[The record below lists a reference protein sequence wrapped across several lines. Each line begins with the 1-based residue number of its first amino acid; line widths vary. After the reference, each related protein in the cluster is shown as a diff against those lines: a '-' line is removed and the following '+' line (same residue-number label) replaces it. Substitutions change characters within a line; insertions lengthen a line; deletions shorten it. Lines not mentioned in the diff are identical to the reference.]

1 MTTQENNKVSNFSE
15 ISTYKYDRF
24 NEMVLSQLEQII
36 INFTNLPRV
45 QALIQFYD
53 TVDKHIFHE
62 PKAHGFSINPYKS
75 ELINQLYQVYLNFGY
90 TGDVKQM
97 LFSFIKNI
105 EIATHE
111 DINYGWDKTKALPL
125 SGWNTLFKKHDENPK
140 AHQELYD
147 LFNQYGVKCL
157 EPYFYFNYCGL
168 DNDVLFNQTD
178 FIVDKWNQNRG
189 TLYCEFKL
197 NKNNL
202 VNNALTLFRLK
213 ALDKEIKFEIQLIDE
228 KLYLAF
234 NSGSNL
240 YLLKSPIETKG
251 LDRFI
256 ITYDENMCEFR
267 NLIDHKVITDFKF
280 NNFNPF
286 AMYGDL
292 SISHSDTAIRE
303 LAYYPVVTKS
313 NDQLFFLN

>member
-1 MTTQENNKVSNFSE
+1 MTTPENNKVSNFSE
-15 ISTYKYDRF
+15 ISSHKYDKF

-53 TVDKHIFHE
+53 TVNNHIFHE

-90 TGDVKQM
+90 TGDAKQM

-125 SGWNTLFKKHDENPK
+125 SGWNTLFKKHDDNPK

-147 LFNQYGVKCL
+147 LFNQYGVKFL

-178 FIVDKWNQNRG
+178 FTIDKWNQNRG
-189 TLYCEFKL
+189 TLYCEFNL
-197 NKNNL
+197 NKSNITDN
-202 VNNALTLFRLK
+202 VLTLFRLK
-213 ALDKEIKFEIQLIDE
+213 ALDKEIKFEVQVIDE

-234 NSGSNL
+234 NSGSNI

-267 NLIDHKVITDFKF
+267 NLIDHKVIEDFNF
-280 NNFNPF
+280 NHFNPF
-286 AMYGDL
+286 VMHGDL
-292 SISHSDTAIRE
+292 NISHNDTAIRE
-303 LAYYPVVTKS
+303 LAYYPVVTRS

>member
-1 MTTQENNKVSNFSE
+1 MTTPENNKVSNFSE
-15 ISTYKYDRF
+15 ISSYKYDKF

-53 TVDKHIFHE
+53 TVNNHIFHE

-90 TGDVKQM
+90 TGDPKQM

-125 SGWNTLFKKHDENPK
+125 SGWNTLFKKHDDNPK

-147 LFNQYGVKCL
+147 LFNQYGVKFL

-168 DNDVLFNQTD
+168 DNDVLFNQND
-178 FIVDKWNQNRG
+178 FTIDKWNQNRG
-189 TLYCEFKL
+189 TLYCEF
-197 NKNNL
+197 NL
-202 VNNALTLFRLK
+202 SKSNITDNVLTLFRLK
-213 ALDKEIKFEIQLIDE
+213 ALDKEIKFEVQVIDG

-234 NSGSNL
+234 NSGSNI

-267 NLIDHKVITDFKF
+267 NLIDHKVIKDFDF
-280 NNFNPF
+280 NHFNPF
-286 AMYGDL
+286 VMHGDL
-292 SISHSDTAIRE
+292 NISHNDTAIRE
-303 LAYYPVVTKS
+303 LAYYPVVTRS

>member
-1 MTTQENNKVSNFSE
+1 MNILFTSMGSFKMTTQENNKVSNFSE

-125 SGWNTLFKKHDENPK
+125 SDGILCLKNMTKIQKHIKRYMTYLTNM
-140 AHQELYD
+140 
-147 LFNQYGVKCL
+147 
-157 EPYFYFNYCGL
+157 
-168 DNDVLFNQTD
+168 VLS
-178 FIVDKWNQNRG
+178 V
-189 TLYCEFKL
+189 
-197 NKNNL
+197 
-202 VNNALTLFRLK
+202 
-213 ALDKEIKFEIQLIDE
+213 
-228 KLYLAF
+228 
-234 NSGSNL
+234 
-240 YLLKSPIETKG
+240 
-251 LDRFI
+251 
-256 ITYDENMCEFR
+256 
-267 NLIDHKVITDFKF
+267 
-280 NNFNPF
+280 
-286 AMYGDL
+286 
-292 SISHSDTAIRE
+292 
-303 LAYYPVVTKS
+303 
-313 NDQLFFLN
+313 